1 MLTIVA
7 IKMEEMHWTITDIR
21 SEMMVLTVDVSWM
34 MRVVSDPTLFS
45 VFSNQANSFR
55 STAAKCKQLG

>member
-7 IKMEEMHWTITDIR
+7 IKMEEMHCTITDIR

-55 STAAKCKQLG
+55 STAAKWESN